1 MQNGFLNGFRQLRV
15 KDVKAATLELWKA
28 LGINNRATFRLYLKG
43 LREMRVS
50 QAENVKAVF
59 KAYGITKDIWGNEVI
74 DAEKALKLAKL
85 SGNVYK
91 FKHTED

>member
-1 MQNGFLNGFRQLRV
+1 MQDGFINGFGQLRV

-59 KAYGITKDIWGNEVI
+59 KAYGITKDIWGSHN
-74 DAEKALKLAKL
+74 L
-85 SGNVYK
+85 
-91 FKHTED
+91 